1 MRHLLIRRIGAHF
14 VALLLSVVAATSVQA
29 QTADTLFTE
38 SSLFTA
44 GDAALAAG
52 FTIASVVAAPADR
65 YFTRQ
70 LQDEARQANRALNRG
85 ATIFRILGH
94 PGGLLTGGS
103 LYAAGLIGGNRR
115 AEDLGLHTVESI
127 VVANTITA
135 VIKITAGR
143 GRPRVSPD
151 KARNFQFM
159 RGLRNE
165 EYRSFPSGHSSAAFA
180 FASIVTAE
188 TSQWWPESRWIIG
201 PIVYGGAALT
211 GVSRIYNNA
220 HWASDV
226 VAGAAIGTFTGL
238 KVFKY
243 QHSHPNN
250 RIDKFFL
257 RAGIQM
263 SNNGSVMPIMS
274 MVPR

>member
-1 MRHLLIRRIGAHF
+1 MIRRVGAHF
-14 VALLLSVVAATSVQA
+14 AALLVGVLAATSLQA

-38 SSLFTA
+38 RSLFTA

-52 FTIASVVAAPADR
+52 FAIATTAAAPADR
-65 YFTRQ
+65 YFTRE
-70 LQDEARQANRALNRG
+70 LQDEARQANRALSRG
-85 ATIFRILGH
+85 ATIFRVLGH
-94 PGGLLTGGS
+94 PGGLITGGG
-103 LYAAGLIGGNRR
+103 LYAAGLVGGNRR
-115 AEDLGLHTVESI
+115 VEDLGLHTVESI

-135 VIKITAGR
+135 VIKITTGR

-151 KARNFQFM
+151 KARNFQLM
-159 RGLRNE
+159 RGLRND
-165 EYRSFPSGHSSAAFA
+165 EYRSFPSGHATAAFA

-226 VAGAAIGTFTGL
+226 VVGAAIGTFTGL
-238 KVFKY
+238 KIFKY

-263 SNNGSVMPIMS
+263 SNNGSMMPIMS